1 MEYLF
6 SNGEQVDKINNKL
19 VQLGQMINS
28 NMEKI
33 TANELSLQLGEQ
45 MIAKDI
51 TVLDKRVN
59 FNIKTESALVLNQKR
74 LDLTILH
81 SDVYICAIVNE
92 IMGLLKIKAGLTEF
106 GILIINTMQQQ
117 QNIKCLQIEGKFK
130 CINFQ
135 RSNIVIKSNIVQLA
149 LYASTPSVKQ
159 SNFVSCLPDMLSR
172 RISTLHN
179 DHLIQIGEDFVGN
192 NKVVKIKSL
201 SDSKTVNAKTR
212 EILEEDLLMGNI
224 LLLPAR
230 TMLF

>member
-28 NMEKI
+28 KMEKI

-74 LDLTILH
+74 LDLTTLH

-92 IMGLLKIKAGLTEF
+92 ILNL
-106 GILIINTMQQQ
+106 
-117 QNIKCLQIEGKFK
+117 
-130 CINFQ
+130 
-135 RSNIVIKSNIVQLA
+135 
-149 LYASTPSVKQ
+149 VK
-159 SNFVSCLPDMLSR
+159 N
-172 RISTLHN
+172 
-179 DHLIQIGEDFVGN
+179 
-192 NKVVKIKSL
+192 
-201 SDSKTVNAKTR
+201 
-212 EILEEDLLMGNI
+212 
-224 LLLPAR
+224 
-230 TMLF
+230 